1 MRPAEDKKQQT
12 RRQPLHT
19 AAVGRIVLEFIPS
32 EQHRGIGGKRQLR
45 IAAAARP
52 FFQRM
57 QRAPT
62 DLEMR
67 ARIRS
72 RHAEQGKKSKIITQS
87 HTRQRTVPF
96 SKALAQR
103 TIHAL
108 INLKITE
115 GHLRLIGAHIAKHV
129 ISPLFRIPCGL
140 TISILPY
147 TQDQYMKDL

>member
-1 MRPAEDKKQQT
+1 MLKGPPRHRCRRSFRLHLCLLLHAAGNMGIHFRQCRRRFFMRPAEDKKQQT

-103 TIHAL
+103 TIHA
-108 INLKITE
+108 
-115 GHLRLIGAHIAKHV
+115 R
-129 ISPLFRIPCGL
+129 
-140 TISILPY
+140 
-147 TQDQYMKDL
+147 